1 MFRTL
6 LASTALLLSAF
17 SAQADGFKFIAL
29 GDSPYGVPAEV
40 NPSFEALIKTI
51 NDRSPAFSVHIGDTK
66 SGSTLCDNAM
76 LDQQLK
82 FMNMFASA
90 MLYTPGDNEW
100 TDCHREKAG
109 KFDPLERLDYIR
121 KAYFADPAKSLGAA
135 PIAVESQSAVMA
147 DKFAKFAENRRLSK
161 DGVVFMT
168 AHVVGSN
175 NNFEVRDPKAA
186 AEFFE
191 RDAANVA
198 WLENTFD
205 SAKAQDAKAV
215 VVAFQADMFEFD
227 FNEFQDETFLR
238 HSGFVNFGS
247 ALVRKANEFGKP
259 VLIIYGDSHIFRVG
273 RPFVKTAP
281 NIMALEVFGDTDM
294 NAVEVTVEPND
305 PAVFSFKPV
314 INPSP
319 VKKPS

>member
-1 MFRTL
+1 MFRAL
-6 LASTALLLSAF
+6 LASTALLLTAYSAH
-17 SAQADGFKFIAL
+17 ADGFKFVAL
-29 GDSPYGVPAEV
+29 GDNPYGIPAEV
-40 NPSFEALIKTI
+40 NPSFEVLIKTI
-51 NDRSPAFSVHIGDTK
+51 NDRAPAFAVHIGDTK

-82 FMNMFASA
+82 YMNTFASA
-90 MLYTPGDNEW
+90 LIYTPGDNEW

-109 KFDPLERLDYIR
+109 KFDPLERLDYLR
-121 KAYFADPAKSLGAA
+121 KAYFADPAKSLGAV
-135 PIAVESQSAVMA
+135 PMAVETQSALMA
-147 DKFAKFAENRRLSK
+147 DTFAKFAENRRFVK
-161 DGVVFMT
+161 DGVMFMT

-175 NNFEVRDPKAA
+175 NNFEVRDPKAV
-186 AEFFE
+186 AEYFE

-205 SAKAQDAKAV
+205 VAKAQDAKAV
-215 VVAFQADMFEFD
+215 VVAYQADMFEFD

-238 HSGFVNFGS
+238 HSGYQNFGS
-247 ALVRKANEFGKP
+247 ALVKKANEFGRP
-259 VLIIYGDSHIFRVG
+259 VLIVHGDSHIYRVY
-273 RPFVKTAP
+273 RPFSKTAP
-281 NIMALEVFGDTDM
+281 NITALEVFGETDM

-305 PAVFSFKPV
+305 PAVFSFKPI